1 MQCAVLDAFVYFYC
15 RLHKLDV
22 NLGFALIPWMVYL
35 PFLDGAD
42 TKTIKSVNLEMLCF
56 VMACMSIG
64 TVASSLG
71 IGTALASLVEKTVK
85 RLYQCV
91 CDCGYCFCDSVC
103 FEFLDDSGS
112 NFCFDY

>member
-1 MQCAVLDAFVYFYC
+1 MLDAFVYFTVGW
-15 RLHKLDV
+15 HKLDV

-71 IGTALASLVEKTVK
+71 IGTALASLVE
-85 RLYQCV
+85 RLLNGSTSAFAIVGIVLQIV
-91 CDCGYCFCDSVC
+91 FC